1 MELISLA
8 NLIDRFSR
16 TGVPKYIA
24 FRDAFV
30 YAITSGEIKPGEKI
44 PGEKEL
50 AAVLPLS
57 LGTIQKGLKVL
68 ADERVI
74 SRRTGQG
81 SFVSPTSSDE
91 MSAPFHCRF
100 VNDAKNAYVPAYPRI
115 VSRARVEVEGEWSK
129 HLKATHLICIERV
142 ININKEFNVYT
153 KFFADRQRLPIF
165 ETLSEKKLSAQ
176 NFKEV
181 IFSVTG
187 KTIGRMDLF
196 VNLEQVAPAIGAW
209 LEISKNATVMRFT
222 ALAFLGNTDPVYYQE
237 IVVPKTERT
246 LHISVDGTHPGL
258 NL

>member
-1 MELISLA
+1 M
-8 NLIDRFSR
+8 NLIVLGDLIARFSR
-16 TGVPKYIA
+16 SGVPKYIA

-30 YAITSGEIKPGEKI
+30 YGITSGEIRPGEKI

-50 AAVLPLS
+50 AAALPLS
-57 LGTIQKGLKVL
+57 LGTIQKALKVL

-81 SFVSPTSSDE
+81 SFVTPTNSDE

-100 VNDAKNAYVPAYPRI
+100 VNDQKNSYVPAYPRI
-115 VSRARVEVEGEWSK
+115 VSRSRVQNDGEWSK
-129 HLKATHLICIERV
+129 HLKTANLICIERV
-142 ININKEFNVYT
+142 ININREFNVYT

-165 ETLSEKKLSAQ
+165 ETLPEKKLGTQ

-196 VNLEQVAPAIGAW
+196 VNLEQIEPSVGAW
-209 LEISKNATVMRFT
+209 LEISKNTTVMRFT
-222 ALAFLGNTDPVYYQE
+222 ALAFLGDTDPVYYQE
-237 IVVPKTERT
+237 IVVPKTDRA